1 MKSRLTYFL
10 KYYAFWLVFFVLQ
23 KPIFLVWQHALMG
36 DITGMDYLRVIG
48 HGLPLDA
55 SVAAYC
61 TALVGLWLAVSV
73 WWRSRAWQVVVD
85 VYTGLMVAIGLSV
98 LLGDN
103 GCFPS
108 WGYHLDKTVGEFL
121 RTPKEVLACA
131 PTWVWFCG
139 AAAFG
144 VLWIGCMAA
153 AWGVRLVGRRVSPM
167 YEVNTIGRRVGYSL
181 ALLVVTGLLFL
192 PMRGSVSVSTM
203 NTGRVYFSDNQMLN
217 MAAINPVFNIVESL
231 GENTFDVDK
240 YTYMSGEEASAT
252 VDSLYSISGELV
264 RSRILTTARPNIVLL
279 ILESFSLNAWDAMPR
294 IQQLAEE
301 GVLFTNMFASS
312 FRTDRGVVAVMSGFP
327 GQPTSSLMTVPYKS
341 KSLPQLGGS
350 LRAVG
355 YETAFYYGGDEDFT
369 NMRSYL
375 ISGGFE
381 DRISDHS
388 FAMQD
393 RLSKW
398 GVPDHILMQR
408 AGREIVDKL
417 QQAGKEQ
424 KRLDVILSLSSH
436 EPFEVPY
443 HHLEHP
449 YLNSIAY
456 TDSCVGALVD
466 TLRASADWDSLLVVM
481 VADHGFPYPEGL
493 GNYEPLRYRI
503 PMVLCGGA
511 VKEPMK
517 IETLCSQIDIVPT
530 LLSEMELPTD
540 AYWFGKDILDSR
552 RDPFAFYA
560 FHDGFALIK
569 NQDTI
574 VVDAKAN
581 QVIRGENKKLEHVA
595 RAMVQRVMEVID
607 KL

>member
-1 MKSRLTYFL
+1 MKSRLLYFL

-23 KPIFLVWQHALMG
+23 KPIFMVWQHALMG

-48 HGLPLDA
+48 HGLPLDV

-61 TALVGLWLAVSV
+61 TALVGLWLVVSV

-85 VYTGLMVAIGLSV
+85 IYTGLMIAIGLSV

-121 RTPKEVLACA
+121 KTPKEVLACA
-131 PTWVWFCG
+131 PTWVWIAG
-139 AAAFG
+139 AVAFIA
-144 VLWIGCMAA
+144 LWIGCMAA
-153 AWGVRLVGRRVSPM
+153 ALGVRLAGKRVLPFD
-167 YEVNTIGRRVGYSL
+167 EVNTIGRRVGYSL

-231 GENTFDVDK
+231 GENTFDVAK
-240 YTYMSGEEASAT
+240 YTYMSSEEASVI
-252 VDSLYSISGELV
+252 VDSLYTISGEQE
-264 RSRILTTARPNIVLL
+264 RRGILTTTRPNIVLL
-279 ILESFSLNAWDAMPR
+279 ILESFSLNAWDAMPQ

-301 GVLFTNMFASS
+301 GVMFTNMFASS

-341 KSLPQLGGS
+341 KALPQLGQS
-350 LRAVG
+350 LKAVG

-388 FAMQD
+388 FALQD

-408 AGREIVDKL
+408 AGSAIVDKL
-417 QQAGKEQ
+417 QQGGSEQ

-466 TLRASADWDSLLVVM
+466 TLRASAGWDSLLIVM

-493 GNYEPLRYRI
+493 GNYQPQRYRI
-503 PMVLCGGA
+503 PLVLCGGA
-511 VKEPMK
+511 VKGPK
-517 IETLCSQIDIVPT
+517 RIDTLCSQIDIVPT
-530 LLSEMELPTD
+530 LLSEMQLPTD
-540 AYWFGKDILDSR
+540 AYRFGKDILDSR
-552 RDPFAFYA
+552 CVPFAFYA
-560 FHDGFALIK
+560 FHDGFALIQ
-569 NQDTI
+569 NRDT
-574 VVDAKAN
+574 VAVDAKAN
-581 QVIRGENKKLEHVA
+581 QVIKGDNQELEHTA
-595 RAMVQRVMEVID
+595 RALVQRVMEVID
-607 KL
+607 SL